1 MLNAST
7 ISSLNFTTKFVSA
20 FHPNLEVVGLPQRL
34 IPTDRARA
42 HVFMASLEDVH
53 LAKPKSSCKRGA
65 YAPSAVQKRA
75 EIGTINA
82 IALCERGLT
91 SLAFNCRSHQI
102 SNVIVIKHQEI
113 IRFSSSASIRR
124 NQYSAHNCSWIY

>member
-1 MLNAST
+1 M
-7 ISSLNFTTKFVSA
+7 SA
-20 FHPNLEVVGLPQRL
+20 FHPNLEVVGLRRRL
-34 IPTDRARA
+34 IPRIGPAL
-42 HVFMASLEDVH
+42 MILIASLEDVH

-82 IALCERGLT
+82 MALCKRGLT

-102 SNVIVIKHQEI
+102 SNVIVIKHHA
-113 IRFSSSASIRR
+113 SAFHVGLNPTVSVLRT
-124 NQYSAHNCSWIY
+124 